1 MLLIIGGLHFKNQ
14 RGLEEM
20 LRGEYTYGT
29 MEDIS
34 GYTHIYSPSA
44 PINTTLFPDK
54 FFLFG
59 PHFSLF
65 PDTKLLS
72 IRNVHN
78 NSVYL
83 LQSQWILDIWT
94 TKNAAAFLPLSI
106 FPFPVDT
113 TTFCPTGQPRQKVF
127 VYMKHRDPL
136 ELAEIEDYLD
146 KKNITY
152 TLFDYGKGYKEE
164 DYIAALKES
173 KYGIVL
179 AAYEIQG
186 FAIEEALSA
195 DVPLFVWDCRTMLQ
209 DYSTVQKDYAC
220 TSVPYWDDRCGIKVY
235 TKGQFEL
242 EFPIFLSRLSSY
254 EPRQFILENLSVGKC
269 RERWNA
275 LWNTMHKEINEV
287 TEIV

>member
-14 RGLEEM
+14 RGLEE
-20 LRGEYTYGT
+20 LLKGEYTYGA
-29 MEDIS
+29 MEDIPQ
-34 GYTHIYSPSA
+34 YTHIYSPSA
-44 PINTTLFPDK
+44 PIDTSLYPEK
-54 FFLFG
+54 VFFFG

-65 PDTKLLS
+65 PDTKLLG
-72 IRNVHN
+72 VHN
-78 NSVYL
+78 IHQNACYL
-83 LQSQWILDIWT
+83 LQSQWILDAWT
-94 TKNAAAFLPLSI
+94 SKNAAVFLPLYI

-113 TTFCPTGQPRQKVF
+113 TTFSPTGLPRQKVM
-127 VYMKHRDPL
+127 VYFKHRDPF
-136 ELAEIEDYLD
+136 ELAEIEDYLE
-146 KKNITY
+146 KNNIDY
-152 TLFDYGKGYKEE
+152 TLFDYGKGYKEQ

-179 AAYEIQG
+179 DAYETQG
-186 FAIEEALSA
+186 FAIQEALSA

-209 DYSTVQKDYAC
+209 DYTSIQKDILC

-242 EFPIFLSRLSSY
+242 EFPIFLSKLATY

-275 LWNTMHKEINEV
+275 IFDTFKKV
-287 TEIV
+287 AIV